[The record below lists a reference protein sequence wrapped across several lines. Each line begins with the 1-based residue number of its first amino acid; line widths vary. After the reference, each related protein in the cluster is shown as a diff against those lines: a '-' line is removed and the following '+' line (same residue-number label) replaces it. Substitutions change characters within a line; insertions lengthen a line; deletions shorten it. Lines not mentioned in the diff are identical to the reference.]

1 MAMVRRKKAPDP
13 YATEYPPKNPAK
25 VGGVPNLLAGETRVV
40 KFVLTTA
47 DGHIFSWIRAES
59 IDKPAGPHVDLPGG
73 KARTDETLIQAA
85 HRELTEELGPYGPD
99 LKKQIDT
106 ALETY
111 PGGHSYVRMQPP
123 TSDGIHHV
131 MVWGIH
137 VSETEQ
143 LTAIETSKH
152 LEARWRTPLE
162 VWSSF
167 QEDRAPYGKA
177 IRQAWEIIRSKGQP
191 ITPDGPEDPSR
202 PSVVPP
208 LHCNGKTEVPPWMA
222 LSLPHR
228 PDVTLLRKSQREQA
242 LSENTAR
249 ALLVAVQASQQPLAT
264 RVEELK
270 HRLSQPSPDWCDFNH
285 WIGAMGKMYQDP
297 GDKMH
302 QAVSRVLRPKVR
314 LQWRE
319 EPLKYPTKSHAP
331 LRVAQE
337 LKSLMEREASRR
349 STAIV
354 APDTDP
360 LVRKQL
366 IQEEERL
373 AQAYHYLS
381 TRPKYR

>member
-1 MAMVRRKKAPDP
+1 MAMVRRKRDP
-13 YATEYPPKNPAK
+13 YAAEYQPKSPAK
-25 VGGVPNLLAGETRVV
+25 VGGVPNFPAEETRVV

-59 IDKPAGPHVDLPGG
+59 IGKPAGPHVDLPGG
-73 KARTDETLIQAA
+73 KARTGETLIQAA
-85 HRELTEELGPYGPD
+85 HRELTEELGSYGPA
-99 LKKQIDT
+99 LQKQIDI
-106 ALETY
+106 ALEAY

-137 VSETEQ
+137 VSETGQ

-167 QEDRAPYGKA
+167 QEGRAPYGEA
-177 IRQAWEIIRSKGQP
+177 MRQAWEIVRAKGHP
-191 ITPDGPEDPSR
+191 VTPCGSEDPSR
-202 PSVVPP
+202 PSNEPP

-242 LSENTAR
+242 LPESTAR
-249 ALLVAVQASQQPLAT
+249 ALSVAVQASQQPLAI

-270 HRLSQPSPDWCDFNH
+270 HRLSQPSPDWRDFNH

-297 GDKMH
+297 GDKTL
-302 QAVSRVLRPKVR
+302 QPVSRVLRPKVR

-349 STAIV
+349 SSAIV

-373 AQAYHYLS
+373 AQAYHFLS
-381 TRPKYR
+381 TRPQYR